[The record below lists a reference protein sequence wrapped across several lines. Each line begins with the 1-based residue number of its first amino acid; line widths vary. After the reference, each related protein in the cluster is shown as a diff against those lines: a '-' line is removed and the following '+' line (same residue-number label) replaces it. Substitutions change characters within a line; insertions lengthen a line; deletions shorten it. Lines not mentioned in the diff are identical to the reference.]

1 MAAERIEEIGAQL
14 DRHAERTEPPDFER
28 IPDEEYEEDAHRA
41 NGRALRPTERVREI
55 QAAPLAPPA
64 TGNDWH
70 AALAPSGSGFAGDE
84 RNILIA
90 LRHAP
95 ELQGLV
101 RYNAMALD
109 VELTRSTPWRKLD
122 AGERWGETDDTHLI
136 AWLQSHDLKVR
147 NRGAVADCVAVVAQE
162 SAYHPVRDYLTS
174 VRWDGSPRLRV
185 WLAEYM
191 SATGNPEYQAAIGL
205 RFLVSAVARI
215 LRPGC
220 QADHVIV
227 FEGGQG
233 TGKTSAARTLA
244 VRPEWFAGDLPDIQT
259 KDAPLQLIGRW
270 IIEIAELKAVRNTEV
285 ERTKSFITQTVD
297 TFRPPYGRRTAQFPR
312 QCVFIATTNE
322 SEYLRDRTGN
332 RRYWPVR
339 CNRID
344 LPALARDRDQLWAE
358 AVHEF
363 HQGTQWHLTDMEGAL
378 ATRQQS
384 ERMYV
389 TELEQDVATYLD
401 HEFASGKAEVT
412 VRDVLIYGLGL
423 DPVAQTYPAQA
434 RQLGASVAEAM
445 ERSGWLKVGRQGGG
459 SGKRTVYRKG
469 A

>member
-1 MAAERIEEIGAQL
+1 MDGEQYDDVVSFLDQFAAKRGKKRKAPRERPQDWRKL
-14 DRHAERTEPPDFER
+14 LAE
-28 IPDEEYEEDAHRA
+28 
-41 NGRALRPTERVREI
+41 
-55 QAAPLAPPA
+55 
-64 TGNDWH
+64 
-70 AALAPSGSGFAGDE
+70 SGEGYLGDE
-84 RNILIA
+84 RNVLIA

-95 ELQGLV
+95 ELAGLM

-109 VELTRSTPWRKLD
+109 VEIIRSPPWRKLED
-122 AGERWGETDDTHLI
+122 GNHWTETDDTHLI
-136 AWLQSHDLKVR
+136 AWLQSCEIKIR

-162 SAYHPVRDYLTS
+162 AAYHPVRDYLGS
-174 VRWDGSPRLRV
+174 LRWDGGARLRI

-191 SATGNPEYQAAIGL
+191 NASGNPEYQATIGM

-233 TGKTSAARTLA
+233 TGKTSAARVLA

-270 IIEIAELKAVRNTEV
+270 IIEIAELKAVRNSEV

-332 RRYWPVR
+332 RRYWPVK

-344 LPALARDRDQLWAE
+344 LTALERDRDQLWAE

-363 HQGTQWHLTDMEGAL
+363 QQGTQWHLTNEEAAL
-378 ATRQQS
+378 ATKQQS

-389 TELEQDVATYLD
+389 TELEQDVATFL
-401 HEFASGKAEVT
+401 EREKSAGKTEIT
-412 VRDVLIYGLGL
+412 VRDVLVYGLSL
-423 DPVAQTYPAQA
+423 DPNASTYATTA
-434 RQLGASVAEAM
+434 RQLGAAVADAM
-445 ERSGWLKVGRQGGG
+445 ERSGWHKAARVRVAGD
-459 SGKRTVYRKG
+459 KRTIYKLE

>member
-1 MAAERIEEIGAQL
+1 MDGDKYDDVVSFLDQFAAKRGKKSKARREKPQDWRKL
-14 DRHAERTEPPDFER
+14 LAE
-28 IPDEEYEEDAHRA
+28 
-41 NGRALRPTERVREI
+41 
-55 QAAPLAPPA
+55 
-64 TGNDWH
+64 
-70 AALAPSGSGFAGDE
+70 SGEGYLGDE
-84 RNILIA
+84 RNVLIA

-95 ELQGLV
+95 ELAGLV

-109 VELTRSTPWRKLD
+109 VELTRAPPWRKLED
-122 AGERWGETDDTHLI
+122 GNRWGETDDTHLI
-136 AWLQSHDLKVR
+136 AGLQSRDIKVR

-162 SAYHPVRDYLTS
+162 AAYHPVRDYLGS
-174 VRWDGSPRLRV
+174 LHWDGNLRLRC

-191 SATGNPEYQAAIGL
+191 NATGNPEYASAVGL
-205 RFLVSAVARI
+205 RFMVSAVARI

-270 IIEIAELKAVRNTEV
+270 IIEIAELKAVRNSEV

-322 SEYLRDRTGN
+322 AEYLRDRTGN

-344 LPALARDRDQLWAE
+344 LAALERDRDQLWAE

-363 HQGTQWHLTDMEGAL
+363 HQGTQWHLTDAEAAL

-384 ERMYV
+384 ERVYV
-389 TELEQDVATYLD
+389 TELEQDVATFL
-401 HEFASGKAEVT
+401 ERERVAGKTEIT
-412 VRDVLIYGLGL
+412 VRDVLVYGLSL
-423 DPVAQTYPAQA
+423 DPNASTYATTA
-434 RQLGASVAEAM
+434 RQIGAAVADAM
-445 ERSGWLKVGRQGGG
+445 ERCGWHKAARIQTAGDR
-459 SGKRTVYRKG
+459 RTIYRLET
-469 A
+469 